1 MTTTLKLKKENM
13 VISLDLN
20 APSRYSVI
28 YGEKKEA
35 SFLESLAFTYFLGKY
50 GPRQKC
56 FILWWNFTQGLGQMW
71 WMYLWK
77 MSFTFCETFYVF
89 YKNWNTSVRFFNN
102 VNDFGNKKFDFLFV
116 FAFMDKILCIKEYL
130 DSAIIIKKVTR
141 NERDF
146 DLSQF

>member
-1 MTTTLKLKKENM
+1 
-13 VISLDLN
+13 
-20 APSRYSVI
+20 
-28 YGEKKEA
+28 
-35 SFLESLAFTYFLGKY
+35 
-50 GPRQKC
+50 
-56 FILWWNFTQGLGQMW
+56 
-71 WMYLWK
+71 

-89 YKNWNTSVRFFNN
+89 YKNWNTSIRFFNN
-102 VNDFGNKKFDFLFV
+102 VNDFDNKKFDFLFV